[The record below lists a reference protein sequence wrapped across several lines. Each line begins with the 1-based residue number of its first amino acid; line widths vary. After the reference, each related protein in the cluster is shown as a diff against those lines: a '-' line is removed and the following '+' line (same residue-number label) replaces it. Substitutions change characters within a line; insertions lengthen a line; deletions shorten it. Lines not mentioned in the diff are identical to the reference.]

1 LTRKELFIQ
10 LKWRDDLIQIGK
22 NNDIVKNFFLSLN
35 DGVVKSQLIHFKFL
49 VVANLMVDEFDFV
62 SFSFEYMLI

>member
-1 LTRKELFIQ
+1 LTNKELFIH

-35 DGVVKSQLIHFKFL
+35 DGVVKNQLIHFKLF